1 MALLSLKFV
10 TDVRDTDYEVVEF
23 HGELDKSTQES
34 AEKQILELLST
45 YTRHWLILDFSDLK
59 FINSEGIGFLVALH
73 AKLAKKEQ
81 QLLICSVAPNVAD
94 IFEVIGLGRIIPMFP
109 SIAEAIHYI
118 KKT

>member
-34 AEKQILELLST
+34 AEKQILELLGT
-45 YTRHWLILDFSDLK
+45 YTRRWLILDLSDLK
-59 FINSEGIGFLVALH
+59 YINSEGIGFLVSLH
-73 AKLAKKEQ
+73 TKLTKKEQ
-81 QLLICSVAPNVAD
+81 QLLLCSVASNVSD
-94 IFEVIGLGRIIPMFP
+94 IFEVIGLGRIIQTFP
-109 SIAEAIHYI
+109 SVAEAIHYI